1 MKKSII
7 TLLFIIFSAIVY
19 AQSFTITEKLAWE
32 KQAKSIEIV
41 KDNWGVPHIY
51 TNTDADAVFGMMYVQ
66 CEEYFSKVED
76 VIISRMGRESEVQ
89 GKSAIYKD
97 LWSRL
102 YIDTLKA
109 QQLYLKCSPEQKKL
123 CDAYAAGINYYILT
137 HPNNKP
143 KLLQRIQP
151 WVPFLNNIPSLNN
164 SNLTDADIKKMYPLP
179 ANNNISYQLN
189 VIEKEDPKAGSNGW
203 AISGKN
209 TMDKNAILLIN
220 PHSEF
225 YNRIEVQLVSKEGL
239 NVYGAPFLG
248 EYSIFQGFNEFCG
261 WMHTVTLSD
270 AKDLFVEN
278 TKQVNGNYVYEY
290 DNKWLPVDSAKITI
304 QYKNGSK
311 NDSISFMTYKTLHGP
326 VVAKRNDKWLAAKT
340 INENI
345 ELLNVHWNITKS
357 KTFNEFKGWLDK
369 RVMTGTNTIY
379 ADKAGN
385 IGYWHGNF
393 VPIRDTKLDYTLPVP
408 GNTSAT
414 NWQGTHALNDIP
426 NYVNPA
432 NGWVQNCNSTPLYGN
447 GFYDTIMA
455 KKPFYML
462 PDGHTPRA
470 VNAVRQLTNI
480 KNATI
485 DTIINMSHSP
495 YLANG
500 YKFIPSL
507 VKSYDLNGNNE
518 SLKEPINLL
527 RKWDFIADTNSIATT
542 LSVLWV
548 EKVLQYN
555 LSKLKRPLTNEINYP
570 LANGSAISL
579 DSITPVMQ
587 LAFLDSVIKD
597 LNTDWGTWLIPWG
610 KINRFQRNPAGVEP
624 SDSLFSW
631 AVTATPSFMGS
642 LNAYSSKKSKTSKAR
657 YGATGNTFVAIISF
671 GSKLTAKSIF
681 TGGNSSNPKSK
692 HFTDQANGY
701 INHQFKNV
709 NFYRSDVLKNKEI
722 SYHPGENIFYP

>member
-1 MKKSII
+1 MKRFFL
-7 TLLFIIFSAIVY
+7 TFTFFIFSVMVF
-19 AQSFTITEKLAWE
+19 AQAFTIAEKSAWA
-32 KQAKSIEIV
+32 KQAKAIEII

-51 TNTDADAVFGMMYVQ
+51 TKTDADAVFGMMYVQ
-66 CEEYFSKVED
+66 CEEHFSKVED

-89 GKSAIYKD
+89 GKASIYKD

-102 YIDTLKA
+102 YIDTIKA
-109 QQLYLKCSPEQKKL
+109 QQYYLKATPAQKKL
-123 CDAYAAGINYYILT
+123 CDAYAAGINYYMLT

-143 KLLQRIQP
+143 KLLQRIEP

-164 SNLTDADIKKMYPLP
+164 SNLTEADIKKMYPSIIT
-179 ANNNISYQLN
+179 NITS
-189 VIEKEDPKAGSNGW
+189 VKAIEKEDPRAGSNGW

-209 TMDKNAILLIN
+209 TKDKNAILLIN

-225 YNRIEVQLVSKEGL
+225 YNRIEVQLVSNEGL

-270 AKDLFVEN
+270 AKDLFIEN
-278 TKQVNGNYVYEY
+278 TKLVNGSYVYEY
-290 DNKWLPVDSAKITI
+290 DNNWLPVNASNITI
-304 QYKNGSK
+304 KYKNGLAT
-311 NDSISFMTYKTLHGP
+311 DSVTFLTYKTIHGP
-326 VVAKRNDKWLAAKT
+326 VVAKRNDKWIAAQT
-340 INENI
+340 INDNI
-345 ELLNVHWNITKS
+345 GLLSVHWNITKS
-357 KTFNEFKGWLDK
+357 KTFSEFKGWLDK

-379 ADKAGN
+379 ADRAGN

-393 VPIRDTKLDYTLPVP
+393 VPIRDSKLDYTLPVP

-414 NWQGTHALNDIP
+414 NWKGVHALNDIP
-426 NYVNPA
+426 NYVNPK
-432 NGWVQNCNSTPLYGN
+432 NGWVQNCNSTPLWGN
-447 GFYDTIMA
+447 GYYDSIMA

-480 KNATI
+480 KEATI
-485 DTIINMSHSP
+485 DTIIKMSHSP

-500 YKFIPSL
+500 NKFIPTL
-507 VKSYDLNGNNE
+507 LKSYELTGNIE
-518 SLKEPINLL
+518 RLKDPINLL
-527 RKWDFIADTNSIATT
+527 RIWDFNADTNSIATT

-555 LSKLKRPLTNEINYP
+555 LSKLKRPITNEINYP
-570 LANGSAISL
+570 LTNGSTISL
-579 DSITPVMQ
+579 DSISPSMQ
-587 LAFLDSVIKD
+587 IAFLDSVIND
-597 LNTDWGTWLIPWG
+597 LHKDWGTWQIPWG
-610 KINRFQRNPAGVEP
+610 KINRFQRNPNGVEP
-624 SDSLFSW
+624 SDSLFSL

-642 LNAYSSKKSKTSKAR
+642 LNAYTSKKSKNSKAR
-657 YGATGNTFVAIISF
+657 YGTTGNTFVAVISF
-671 GSKLTAKSIF
+671 GPKLTAKSIF
-681 TGGNSSNPKSK
+681 TGGSSTNPNSK

-709 NFYRSDVLKNKEI
+709 NFYKSDVLKNKEI
-722 SYHPGENIFYP
+722 SYHPGENIF

>member
-1 MKKSII
+1 MKKFII
-7 TLLFIIFSAIVY
+7 TFTLSIFSAMVF
-19 AQSFTITEKLAWE
+19 AQAFTVAELNAWQ
-32 KQAKSIEIV
+32 KQAKGIEII

-89 GKSAIYKD
+89 GKASIYKD

-102 YIDTLKA
+102 YIDTIQA

-123 CDAYAAGINYYILT
+123 CDAYAAGINYYIYT
-137 HPNNKP
+137 HPNKKP

-164 SNLTDADIKKMYPLP
+164 SNLTDAEIKKMYPLP
-179 ANNNISYQLN
+179 VNNSISFNFNL
-189 VIEKEDPKAGSNGW
+189 IEKEDARAGSNGW

-209 TMDKNAILLIN
+209 TKDKNPILLIN

-270 AKDLFVEN
+270 AKDLFIEN
-278 TKQVNGNYVYEY
+278 TKSVNGAYVYEY
-290 DNKWLPVDSAKITI
+290 DNNWLPVDSTKITI
-304 QYKNGSK
+304 KYKNG
-311 NDSISFMTYKTLHGP
+311 NDLDSVSFITYKTLHGP
-326 VVAKRNDKWLAAKT
+326 VVAKRNEKWIAAKT
-340 INENI
+340 INDNI
-345 ELLNVHWNITKS
+345 GLLNVHWSITKS
-357 KTFNEFKGWLDK
+357 KSFNEFKSWLDK

-393 VPIRDTKLDYTLPVP
+393 VPIRDPKLDYTLPVP
-408 GNTSAT
+408 GNISAT
-414 NWQGTHALNDIP
+414 NWKGVHPLDEIP
-426 NYVNPA
+426 NYVNPK

-447 GFYDTIMA
+447 GYFDTIMA
-455 KKPFYML
+455 KKPAYML

-470 VNAVRQLTNI
+470 VNAVRLLTNI
-480 KNATI
+480 KEATI
-485 DTIINMSHSP
+485 DTIIKLSHSP
-495 YLANG
+495 FLANG
-500 YKFIPSL
+500 NKFIPTL
-507 VKSYDLNGNNE
+507 VKSYDLIGNNDK
-518 SLKEPINLL
+518 LKDPIHTL
-527 RKWDFIADTNSIATT
+527 RGWDFIADTNSIATT
-542 LSVLWV
+542 IAVLWV

-570 LANGSAISL
+570 LTNGSTISL
-579 DSITPVMQ
+579 DSISPSMQ
-587 LAFLDSVIKD
+587 IAFLDSVIND
-597 LNTDWGTWLIPWG
+597 LNKDWGTWQIPWG
-610 KINRFQRNPAGVEP
+610 KINRFQRNANGVEA
-624 SDSLFSW
+624 SDSLFSL

-642 LNAYSSKKSKTSKAR
+642 LNAYTSKKSKTSKVR
-657 YGATGNTFVAIISF
+657 YGTTGNTFVAVVSF
-671 GSKLTAKSIF
+671 GPKLTAKSIF
-681 TGGNSSNPKSK
+681 TGGNSSNPNSK

-709 NFYRSDVLKNKEI
+709 NFYKSDVLKNKEV
-722 SYHPGENIFYP
+722 SYHPGENIF

>member
-1 MKKSII
+1 MKKII
-7 TLLFIIFSAIVY
+7 LSSTFLIFSLMAFSQ
-19 AQSFTITEKLAWE
+19 AFTSAEKINWA
-32 KQAKSIEIV
+32 KQAKGIEII

-76 VIISRMGRESEVQ
+76 MIISRMGRDAEVE
-89 GKSAIYKD
+89 GKSSIYKD

-102 YIDTLKA
+102 YIDTLQAKK
-109 QQLYLKCSPEQKKL
+109 LYLKASPAQKKL

-143 KLLQRIQP
+143 KLLHRIQP

-179 ANNNISYQLN
+179 VNNSIAFQDNM
-189 VIEKEDPKAGSNGW
+189 IEKEDPKAGSNGW

-209 TMDKNAILLIN
+209 TSDKNPILLIN

-270 AKDLFVEN
+270 AKDLFIEN
-278 TKQVNGNYVYEY
+278 IKSINGSYVYEY
-290 DNKWLPVDSAKITI
+290 DNNWLPVDSSSITI
-304 QYKNGSK
+304 KYKNGVQL
-311 NDSISFMTYKTLHGP
+311 DSISFITYKTLHGP
-326 VVAKRNDKWLAAKT
+326 IVAKRNDKWIAAKS

-357 KTFNEFKGWLDK
+357 KTFSEFKSWLDK

-393 VPIRDTKLDYTLPVP
+393 VPIRDAKLDYTLPVP

-414 NWQGTHALNDIP
+414 NWKGVHALNDIP
-426 NYVNPA
+426 NYVNPK
-432 NGWVQNCNSTPLYGN
+432 NGWVQNCNSTPLFGN
-447 GFYDTIMA
+447 GYYDTIMA
-455 KKPFYML
+455 KKPYYML

-470 VNAVRQLTNI
+470 VNAVNLLTNI
-480 KNATI
+480 KEATI
-485 DTIINMSHSP
+485 DTIIKLSHSP

-500 YKFIPSL
+500 NKFIPTL
-507 VKSYDLNGNNE
+507 VKSYDLSSNNDR
-518 SLKEPINLL
+518 LKEQIQIL
-527 RKWDFIADTNSIATT
+527 RNWDFIADTNSIATT
-542 LSVLWV
+542 ISVLWV

-570 LANGSAISL
+570 LANGSNINL
-579 DSITPVMQ
+579 DSIPSSMQ
-587 LAFLDSVIKD
+587 LAFLDSVISD
-597 LNTDWGTWLIPWG
+597 LNKDWGSWLIPWG
-610 KINRFQRNPAGVEP
+610 KINRFQRNAPDTAP
-624 SDSLFSW
+624 SDSLFSL

-642 LNAYSSKKSKTSKAR
+642 LNAYSSKKAKNTKAR
-657 YGATGNTFVAIISF
+657 YGTTGNTFVAVVSF
-671 GSKLTAKSIF
+671 GPKLKAKSIF

-709 NFYRSDVLKNKEI
+709 NFYKSDVLKNKEI
-722 SYHPGENIFYP
+722 SYHPGENIF

>member
-1 MKKSII
+1 M
-7 TLLFIIFSAIVY
+7 
-19 AQSFTITEKLAWE
+19 
-32 KQAKSIEIV
+32 
-41 KDNWGVPHIY
+41 
-51 TNTDADAVFGMMYVQ
+51 Q

-151 WVPFLNNIPSLNN
+151 WVPFLNNIPSVNN

-345 ELLNVHWNITKS
+345 ECSLEYNK
-357 KTFNEFKGWLDK
+357 K
-369 RVMTGTNTIY
+369 
-379 ADKAGN
+379 
-385 IGYWHGNF
+385 
-393 VPIRDTKLDYTLPVP
+393 
-408 GNTSAT
+408 
-414 NWQGTHALNDIP
+414 
-426 NYVNPA
+426 
-432 NGWVQNCNSTPLYGN
+432 QNL
-447 GFYDTIMA
+447 
-455 KKPFYML
+455 
-462 PDGHTPRA
+462 
-470 VNAVRQLTNI
+470 
-480 KNATI
+480 
-485 DTIINMSHSP
+485 
-495 YLANG
+495 
-500 YKFIPSL
+500 
-507 VKSYDLNGNNE
+507 
-518 SLKEPINLL
+518 
-527 RKWDFIADTNSIATT
+527 
-542 LSVLWV
+542 
-548 EKVLQYN
+548 
-555 LSKLKRPLTNEINYP
+555 
-570 LANGSAISL
+570 
-579 DSITPVMQ
+579 
-587 LAFLDSVIKD
+587 
-597 LNTDWGTWLIPWG
+597 
-610 KINRFQRNPAGVEP
+610 
-624 SDSLFSW
+624 
-631 AVTATPSFMGS
+631 
-642 LNAYSSKKSKTSKAR
+642 
-657 YGATGNTFVAIISF
+657 
-671 GSKLTAKSIF
+671 
-681 TGGNSSNPKSK
+681 
-692 HFTDQANGY
+692 
-701 INHQFKNV
+701 
-709 NFYRSDVLKNKEI
+709 
-722 SYHPGENIFYP
+722 

>member
-1 MKKSII
+1 MV
-7 TLLFIIFSAIVY
+7 F
-19 AQSFTITEKLAWE
+19 AQAFTIAEKTNWA
-32 KQAKSIEIV
+32 KQAKGIEII

-76 VIISRMGRESEVQ
+76 VIISRMGRTSEVQ
-89 GKSAIYKD
+89 GKSSIYKD

-102 YIDTLKA
+102 YIDTLQAKK
-109 QQLYLKCSPEQKKL
+109 LYLKASPAQKKL

-143 KLLQRIQP
+143 KLLHRIQP

-179 ANNNISYQLN
+179 LNNSIAFQNN
-189 VIEKEDPKAGSNGW
+189 MIEEEDPKAGSNGW

-209 TMDKNAILLIN
+209 TRDKNPILLIN

-270 AKDLFVEN
+270 AKDLFIEN
-278 TKQVNGNYVYEY
+278 TKLVKGAYVYEY
-290 DNKWLPVDSAKITI
+290 DNKWLPVDSSKITI
-304 QYKNGSK
+304 KYKNEGK
-311 NDSISFMTYKTLHGP
+311 LDSISFTTYKTIHGP
-326 VVAKRNDKWLAAKT
+326 VVAKRNDKWIAAKS
-340 INENI
+340 INENA

-357 KTFNEFKGWLDK
+357 KSFSEFKSWLDK

-393 VPIRDTKLDYTLPVP
+393 VPIRDAKLDYTLPVP

-414 NWQGTHALNDIP
+414 NWKGVHALNDIP
-426 NYVNPA
+426 NYVNPK
-432 NGWVQNCNSTPLYGN
+432 NGWVQNCNSTPLFGN
-447 GFYDTIMA
+447 GYYDTIMA

-470 VNAVRQLTNI
+470 VNAVRLLTNI
-480 KNATI
+480 NDATI
-485 DTIINMSHSP
+485 DTIIKLSHSP

-500 YKFIPSL
+500 NKFIPTL
-507 VKSYDLNGNNE
+507 VKSYDLNSNNDR
-518 SLKEPINLL
+518 LKEPIQIL
-527 RKWDFIADTNSIATT
+527 RNWDFIADTNSIATT
-542 LSVLWV
+542 ISVLWV

-570 LANGSAISL
+570 LTNGSNISL
-579 DSITPVMQ
+579 DSISPIMQ
-587 LAFLDSVIKD
+587 LAFLDSVISD
-597 LNTDWGTWLIPWG
+597 LNKDWGSYLIPWG
-610 KINRFQRNPAGVEP
+610 KINRFQRNAPDVEP
-624 SDSLFSW
+624 SDSLFSL

-642 LNAYSSKKSKTSKAR
+642 LNAYSSKKSKNSKAR
-657 YGATGNTFVAIISF
+657 YGTTGNTFVAVVSF
-671 GSKLTAKSIF
+671 GPKLIAKSIF
-681 TGGNSSNPKSK
+681 TGGNSSNPTSK

-709 NFYRSDVLKNKEI
+709 NFYKSEVLKNKEI
-722 SYHPGENIFYP
+722 SYHPGENIF

>member
-1 MKKSII
+1 MVFGQAFTVAEI
-7 TLLFIIFSAIVY
+7 SAM
-19 AQSFTITEKLAWE
+19 Q
-32 KQAKSIEIV
+32 KQAKSIEIIR
-41 KDNWGVPHIY
+41 DNWGVPHIY
-51 TNTDADAVFGMMYVQ
+51 TNTDAEAVFGMMYVQ
-66 CEEYFSKVED
+66 CEEYFNKVED

-89 GKSAIYKD
+89 GKSSIYKD

-102 YIDTLKA
+102 YIDTIKA
-109 QQLYLKCSPEQKKL
+109 QQLYLKSSPAQKKL

-137 HPNNKP
+137 HPNSKP

-151 WVPFLNNIPSLNN
+151 WVPFLNNIPSLSN
-164 SNLTDADIKKMYPLP
+164 SNLIDADIKKMYPLP
-179 ANNNISYQLN
+179 VNNSTAFIFN
-189 VIEKEDPKAGSNGW
+189 VIEKEDARAGSNGW

-209 TMDKNAILLIN
+209 TKDKNPILLIN

-270 AKDLFVEN
+270 AKDLFIEN
-278 TKQVNGNYVYEY
+278 TKSINGSYVYEY
-290 DNKWLPVDSAKITI
+290 DNNWLPVDSTNIAIKF
-304 QYKNGSK
+304 KNGNK
-311 NDSISFMTYKTLHGP
+311 LDSVLFVTYKTIHGP
-326 VVAKRNDKWLAAKT
+326 VVAKRNDKWIAAKT

-357 KTFNEFKGWLDK
+357 KSFKEFTGWLDK

-393 VPIRDTKLDYTLPVP
+393 VPIRDPKLDYSLPVP

-414 NWQGTHALNDIP
+414 NWSGVHALKDIP
-426 NYVNPA
+426 NYVNPK
-432 NGWVQNCNSTPLYGN
+432 NGWVQNCNSTPLYGI
-447 GFYDTIMA
+447 GYFDSIMA
-455 KKPFYML
+455 KKPSYML

-470 VNAVRQLTNI
+470 VNAVRQLRNI
-480 KNATI
+480 KDATI
-485 DTIINMSHSP
+485 DTIIKMSHSP

-500 YKFIPSL
+500 KKFIPTL
-507 VKSYDLNGNNE
+507 IKSYDLNGNIDRL
-518 SLKEPINLL
+518 SGPIDLL

-542 LSVLWV
+542 ISVLWV

-555 LSKLKRPLTNEINYP
+555 QSKLKRPVTNELSYPLTN
-570 LANGSAISL
+570 GSSISL
-579 DSITPVMQ
+579 DSISSSMQ
-587 LAFLDSVIKD
+587 LTFLDSVISD
-597 LNTDWGTWLIPWG
+597 LNKDWGTWQIPWG
-610 KINRFQRNPAGVEP
+610 KINRFQRNAAGIEP
-624 SDSLFSW
+624 SDSLFSL
-631 AVTATPSFMGS
+631 AVTAAPAFMGS
-642 LNAYSSKKSKTSKAR
+642 LNAYTSKKSKNSKAR
-657 YGATGNTFVAIISF
+657 YGTTGNTFVAVISF
-671 GSKLTAKSIF
+671 GPKLTAKSIF
-681 TGGNSSNPKSK
+681 TGGSSSNPNSK

-709 NFYRSDVLKNKEI
+709 NFYRSDVLKNKEVI
-722 SYHPGENIFYP
+722 YHPGENIF